1 MYIKYMRK
9 GATPDALLFG
19 YDWVEANPR
28 SLVF

>member
-1 MYIKYMRK
+1 MYMRK